1 VCFVSAAF
9 EDDGGVVHRGWGML
23 IPVVN
28 PNHPDHPSGQY
39 DCEAVALK
47 QIALA
52 KMARCAV

>member
-1 VCFVSAAF
+1 VSAAF